1 MNRPRQRPVYGN
13 RNGTSL
19 ATGPRQTALFVCN
32 VDSQFSGDDV
42 SKYMTETDKSV
53 VVLSTKRL
61 IPEGQAERPTY
72 SYKVTVCSENVE
84 AILKPEF
91 WPNDIGCGVST
102 YQNHRA
108 SENQKKQ

>member
-1 MNRPRQRPVYGN
+1 METYEQTSSVYGN

-19 ATGPRQTALFVCN
+19 TAGLRQTALFVCN

-61 IPEGQAERPTY
+61 IPEGQAQRTTY
-72 SYKVTVCSENVE
+72 SYKVTVRSENVD

-91 WPNDIGCGVST
+91 WPNDIGCRVFN
-102 YQNHRA
+102 QNHRV